1 MRKTL
6 HTSQEDD
13 GADDDQDDTHDPGGD
28 AESRLHGG
36 ADGVGLDH
44 TAHESKGQDDGD
56 SEEAR
61 QELSEASLERRG
73 DVTDLDKAGLDR
85 VPQAH
90 THQQEDEDIVAEV
103 LVDLG
108 YDGEQYTF

>member
-1 MRKTL
+1 MAAGGP
-6 HTSQEDD
+6 HDIA
-13 GADDDQDDTHDPGGD
+13 GAHLGGD
-28 AESRLHGG
+28 GGGQRLEGGHAAFLGAAAEVHLTEKLFH
-36 ADGVGLDH
+36 AL
-44 TAHESKGQDDGD
+44 A
-56 SEEAR
+56 EA
-61 QELSEASLERRG
+61 
-73 DVTDLDKAGLDR
+73 TDLDKAGLDR

>member
-1 MRKTL
+1 MLPVPTWAAMAVASAWK
-6 HTSQEDD
+6 E
-13 GADDDQDDTHDPGGD
+13 AA
-28 AESRLHGG
+28 AEVHLTEKLFH
-36 ADGVGLDH
+36 AL
-44 TAHESKGQDDGD
+44 A
-56 SEEAR
+56 EA
-61 QELSEASLERRG
+61 
-73 DVTDLDKAGLDR
+73 TDLDKAGLDR